1 MAVFDN
7 TGGDFV
13 VGKSTLIQGVYRQMQ
28 VAAEGMGSVLLS
40 GESGTGKDMAAH
52 YIHKHSD
59 RGDEPFVPVNCG
71 AIPKDL
77 FESELFG
84 HVKGAFTGAVSSTAG
99 LFTAADGGT
108 IFLDEV
114 IEIPRELQV
123 KLLRVLQ
130 NGRIRPLGSTK
141 EVGRDVRIIAAT
153 NRDVKEALAQNILR
167 EDLYF
172 RLSMI
177 TLHMPPLRDR
187 LEDVSGLVAHFVEKL
202 NRRFDREIKGVEADV
217 LKQLEAYDWPG
228 NIRQLE
234 NTIEKAFLY
243 TSEDWITRADLQAG
257 KAKDRGLARLPV
269 TLEPSSRDLFPEV
282 LVPAVQRKVAA
293 AARGKQGVLIF
304 GEAGAG
310 CTIVARDIHQQ
321 SAYRNGPFIKVFCD
335 SILPEDYEAEFLGEL
350 LNSSAGDGL
359 EGYIHQAVGG
369 TLFLY
374 EIADIP
380 RRLQTLLASLMD
392 IEQGRMEPAG
402 KLTRLPT
409 NFRVVGFTSSN
420 VHEAIQEGTLT
431 TRLHARLSSFSIFTP
446 ALREQRERIGELVEF
461 YAAQVTAQ
469 PCEIDDR
476 ARACLMRYS
485 WPGNHMELNYVI
497 RGALIAS
504 KYKMIREHH
513 LPDHV
518 RFYQRPEDL
527 VSETGTLRD
536 IEGELEQRM
545 LWNALKKAEGNKT
558 RAAEILGISR
568 KKLYSMLEAAGR

>member
-1 MAVFDN
+1 MAVFDY
-7 TGGDFV
+7 TSDDFV
-13 VGKSTLIQGVYRQMQ
+13 FGESSLIRDVYRQMQ
-28 VAAEGMGSVLLS
+28 IATEGMGSVLLT

-52 YIHKHSD
+52 YMHQHSD

-114 IEIPRELQV
+114 TEIPREMQV

-130 NGRIRPLGSTK
+130 DGRIRPLGSTK
-141 EVGRDVRIIAAT
+141 EEVRDVRIIAAT
-153 NRDVKEALAQNILR
+153 NRDIKEALKQNILR

-187 LEDVSGLVAHFVEKL
+187 HEDVSGLVTHFVEKL

-217 LKQLEAYDWPG
+217 LKQLEAYGWPG
-228 NIRQLE
+228 NVRQLE

-243 TSEDWITRADLQAG
+243 TSEDWITHVDLQMG
-257 KAKDRGLARLPV
+257 EDEDRVQVRLPV
-269 TLEPSSRDLFPEV
+269 TLESESIDLYPEI
-282 LVPAVQRKVAA
+282 LVPAIQRKIDA

-304 GEAGAG
+304 GEGGSG
-310 CTIVARDIHQQ
+310 CTIVAREIHKK
-321 SAYRNGPFIKVFCD
+321 SPYRNGPFIKVFCD
-335 SILPEDYEAEFLGEL
+335 SILPEQFEKEFLGES
-350 LNSSAGDGL
+350 LNSGEGM

-380 RRLQTLLASLMD
+380 RRLQTLFASLMD
-392 IEQGRMEPAG
+392 IEQGRMEPTG
-402 KLTRLPT
+402 QLKRLPT
-409 NFRVVGFTSSN
+409 NFRVVGFTN
-420 VHEAIQEGTLT
+420 WDVNEAIEEGRVTV
-431 TRLHARLSSFSIFTP
+431 RFHSRLSSFSIFTP
-446 ALREQRERIGELVEF
+446 PLREQRERIRELVDF
-461 YAAQVTAQ
+461 YVGQVTPQ
-469 PCEIDDR
+469 GCDIDDKAV
-476 ARACLMRYS
+476 ARLMNYP
-485 WPGNHMELNYVI
+485 WPGNHMELNYVMQ
-497 RGALIAS
+497 GALIAANF
-504 KYKMIREHH
+504 KTIRERH

-518 RFYQRPEDL
+518 RFYQKREEL
-527 VSETGTLRD
+527 VPETGTLRD
-536 IEGELEQRM
+536 IESELEQRM

-568 KKLYSMLEAAGR
+568 KKLYSLLEAAGR